1 MSWETRAGQRYY
13 YRHVR
18 IGGRPRRLYYGKG
31 EAAAEQARLE
41 AERRRQRQADREALH
56 AEQARVAAAD
66 RALGELRA
74 MTDLL
79 ARACLLLAGLHEHRG
94 QWRQRARS

>member
-13 YRHVR
+13 YRHLR
-18 IGGRPRRLYYGKG
+18 IGGRPRRLYYGRG

-41 AERRRQRQADREALH
+41 AERRRRRQADREALH

-66 RALGELRA
+66 HALRELRA
-74 MTDLL
+74 LTGLL
-79 ARACLLLAGLHEHRG
+79 ARAILLLAGLHEHHG
-94 QWRQRARS
+94 EWRRWTRP